1 MSTHRFALPPGTK
14 LRHYVIEGLLG
25 HGGFG
30 LTYRARDPQL
40 DREVAI
46 KELFP
51 TEFAVRDHNST
62 TVVLRS
68 SDQEINFGWAKSRF
82 LEEAR
87 TLAALDDPGIL
98 RVHDFFEGNGTAYM
112 VAQFIEG
119 ESLESMLRRS
129 GPPPEAQLK
138 SYLVDLLTSLGIV
151 HNLRFLHRDIKTENI
166 LIREKNGKPVLID
179 FGNARISTGE
189 KTSNVTAVLTPG
201 YAPFE
206 QYSVSGRQG
215 PWTDLYSVGA
225 VFYRSITG
233 HSPTDAAGRI
243 NGSDMQPLA
252 ASAIPGYSIE
262 FLQGIDKA
270 LQMRAENRW
279 QSCREWLESLDAKKE
294 TQTVHVRPIKPQ
306 PVRRKP
312 VAGLILLGGVV
323 LALGAAGTVALLNHS
338 PNPEPKPQEESTAGS
353 EALQEARESL
363 KNTNPREAIEH
374 FLKAASGGSQK
385 QAESELAACISG
397 LIPGFPDSLIP
408 SCDKNAEQPHGG
420 FSTLLDQVLAAG
432 LASKEAS
439 QLMQAIESRNQKVN
453 EELLSIRSRI
463 SGNKWVAA
471 LKSFR
476 ALATS
481 HGEYHASLSKAA
493 AEISDGLFRSS
504 ARLTDQAAILTT
516 LDALAESGPEY
527 EGMFLNATGVVV
539 DRACD
544 LAADEPSVDSG
555 LAFLSEIKERC
566 PDAGKIRGTADE
578 IGGRIAKD
586 YNQFASR
593 NPFRRARFF
602 LSEESIDIEKL
613 KKAALLLDSPVLK
626 RELATFEPNRAED
639 WLSQAAKGDDPCSK
653 VRYATILQPWA
664 APGKDPVKARALL
677 EDAWKSKFPDA
688 GVLLAR
694 MEIEGLGGKPA
705 NPQNALIIMEKV
717 IGLAGN
723 DGDALFMYARA
734 LEASGRDRMEYEPV
748 YEKATLHRP
757 SMLSIINFDGV
768 ATDTRRYYDPFLRL
782 GKLDEPEMLNPVDKW
797 FVRGSMFGSTYSGHV
812 ACQLFD
818 FKLQKINLPER
829 AREHPNNIWNKAGRE
844 FWLLGSAMFAL
855 GEKNLEER
863 MLRNGRE
870 DGKMEELAGEKLF
883 AALEAASKPPG
894 PDTAGWCYL
903 YGLLALKTAADA
915 EETKP
920 VLTESMNR
928 KAALFLGLAAKSGH
942 SLAARWVRQE
952 LFKPNASFR

>member
-1 MSTHRFALPPGTK
+1 MSTHRFALPPGTQ

-30 LTYRARDPQL
+30 LTYKAKDLQL

-51 TEFAVRDHNST
+51 TEFAIRDHDST

-68 SDQEINFGWAKSRF
+68 SDQEVNFGWAKSRF

-119 ESLESMLRRS
+119 ESLEAMLRRT

-138 SYLVDLLTSLGIV
+138 SYLVDVLTSLGIV

-166 LIREKNGKPVLID
+166 LIREKNGLPVLID

-233 HSPTDAAGRI
+233 QSPTDAAGRI

-252 ASAIPGYSIE
+252 ASAIPGYSME

-270 LQMRAENRW
+270 LQLRAEDRW
-279 QSCREWLESLDAKKE
+279 QSCREWLESLNAKKE
-294 TQTVHVRPIKPQ
+294 TQTVPVRPIKPQ

-323 LALGAAGTVALLNHS
+323 LALGAAGTVALLNPS
-338 PNPEPKPQEESTAGS
+338 PNPKPKPDEQQTSHSDSLQKAR
-353 EALQEARESL
+353 EAL
-363 KNTNPREAIEH
+363 KNSNPREAIAL
-374 FLKAASGGSQK
+374 FLQAAGSDKK
-385 QAESELAACISG
+385 QADSELAACLSG
-397 LIPGFPDSLIP
+397 LLSGFPASLIP
-408 SCDKNAEQPHGG
+408 FCDKDAERPHEG
-420 FSTLLDQVLAAG
+420 FSKLLDQVLAAG
-432 LASKEAS
+432 LATKEAN
-439 QLMQAIESRNQKVN
+439 QLKQAIEARNQQVD
-453 EELLSIRSRI
+453 EENLSIRSRI
-463 SGNKWVAA
+463 SGSKWLDA

-476 ALATS
+476 AISSS
-481 HGEYHASLSKAA
+481 HDEYHASLSKAA
-493 AEISDGLFRSS
+493 TEIADGLVRS
-504 ARLTDQAAILTT
+504 AAQMTDPVSILTI
-516 LDALAESGPEY
+516 LDELAKAGPGY
-527 EGMFLNATGVVV
+527 EGVFPNATWALV
-539 DRACD
+539 DRACG
-544 LAADEPSVDSG
+544 LAEDEPSVNSG
-555 LAFLSEIKERC
+555 LAILSEIKTRY
-566 PDAGKIRGTADE
+566 PQADKVRKTADE
-578 IGGRIAKD
+578 IGERIAKD
-586 YNQFASR
+586 HNQFASR
-593 NPFRRARFF
+593 NPFRRAKFF
-602 LSEESIDIEKL
+602 LSEKSIDIEKL

-626 RELATFEPNRAED
+626 RELASFEPNRAED
-639 WLSQAAKGDDPCSK
+639 WLSQAAKGDDPSSK
-653 VRYATILQPWA
+653 VRYASILQPWA

-694 MEIEGLGGKPA
+694 MEIEGLGGKSA

-734 LEASGRDRMEYEPV
+734 LEACGRDRNEYEPA
-748 YEKATLHRP
+748 YKKATLYRP
-757 SMLSIINFDGV
+757 GMLSIINFDSV
-768 ATDTRRYYDPFLRL
+768 KIDTRRYYDPFLRL
-782 GKLDEPEMLNPVDKW
+782 GKLDEPEMPNPVDTW
-797 FVRGSMFGSTYSGHV
+797 FVRGSMFGSTYSGHA

-818 FKLQKINLPER
+818 LKLQTINLPEA
-829 AREHPNNIWNKAGRE
+829 ARKHPNNIWNKAGRE
-844 FWLLGSAMFAL
+844 FWLLGSVMFAL

-870 DGKMEELAGEKLF
+870 QGRMEELTGEKLF

-903 YGLLALKTAADA
+903 YGMLALKNAADA

-920 VLTESMNR
+920 ALAESMNR
-928 KAALFLGLAAKSGH
+928 KAALYLGLAAKYKH
-942 SLAARWVRQE
+942 SLAERWLRNE
-952 LFKPNASFR
+952 PFKPNACFR